1 MSEIFSIKLVTP
13 SKIFLEANASIV
25 TVPATEGDIGFLANH
40 VSYISSV
47 RPGFISI
54 NLENGGEQKIYI
66 TEGFVQFNANNL
78 LIIAVELIEK
88 EDLDS
93 NFINQKITDLKNI
106 LATNNSNIKIQ
117 SKIDSLKSLSL

>member
-13 SKIFLEANASIV
+13 SKVFLEANASLV

-40 VSYISSV
+40 VNFISSI
-47 RPGFISI
+47 RPGFISV
-54 NLENGGEQKIYI
+54 NLESGDEKVIYI
-66 TEGFVQFNANNL
+66 SEGFAQFNDNSL

-88 EDLDS
+88 EDLNSD
-93 NFINQKITDLKNI
+93 FVNQKIIDLQNMQVSNI
-106 LATNNSNIKIQ
+106 SNIKLQ

>member
-13 SKIFLEANASIV
+13 SKIFLEANASRV

>member
-13 SKIFLEANASIV
+13 SKIFLEANASLV

-88 EDLDS
+88 ENLDS
-93 NFINQKITDLKNI
+93 NFINQKITDLENI

>member
-13 SKIFLEANASIV
+13 SKVFLEANASLV

-40 VSYISSV
+40 VNFISSI
-47 RPGFISI
+47 RPGFISV
-54 NLENGGEQKIYI
+54 NLESGDEKVIYI
-66 TEGFVQFNANNL
+66 SEGFAQFNDNSL

-88 EDLDS
+88 EDLNSD
-93 NFINQKITDLKNI
+93 FVNQKIIDLQNMQDSDI
-106 LATNNSNIKIQ
+106 SNIKLQ

>member
-13 SKIFLEANASIV
+13 SKIFLEANASRV

-88 EDLDS
+88 ENLDS
-93 NFINQKITDLKNI
+93 NFINQKITDLENI

>member
-13 SKIFLEANASIV
+13 SKVFLEANASLV

-40 VSYISSV
+40 VNFISSI
-47 RPGFISI
+47 RPGFISV
-54 NLENGGEQKIYI
+54 NLESGDEKVIYI
-66 TEGFVQFNANNL
+66 SEGFAQFNDNSL

-88 EDLDS
+88 EDLNSD
-93 NFINQKITDLKNI
+93 FVNQKIIDLQNMQDSN
-106 LATNNSNIKIQ
+106 TSNIKLQ

>member
-13 SKIFLEANASIV
+13 SKVFLEANVSLV

-40 VSYISSV
+40 VNFISSI
-47 RPGFISI
+47 RPGFISV
-54 NLENGGEQKIYI
+54 NLESGDEKVIYI
-66 TEGFVQFNANNL
+66 SEGFAQFNDNSL

-88 EDLDS
+88 EDLNSD
-93 NFINQKITDLKNI
+93 FVNQKIIDLQNMQDSNI
-106 LATNNSNIKIQ
+106 SNIKLQ

>member
-54 NLENGGEQKIYI
+54 YLENGGEQKIYI

-78 LIIAVELIEK
+78 LIIAVELIDK
-88 EDLDS
+88 ENLDS
-93 NFINQKITDLKNI
+93 NFINQKITDLENI
-106 LATNNSNIKIQ
+106 LATNNSNLKIQ

>member
-66 TEGFVQFNANNL
+66 TEGFAQFNTNNL

>member
-13 SKIFLEANASIV
+13 SKIFLEANASLV

-93 NFINQKITDLKNI
+93 NFINQKITDLENI

>member
-47 RPGFISI
+47 RPGFITI

-88 EDLDS
+88 ENLDS
-93 NFINQKITDLKNI
+93 NFINQKITDLENI
-106 LATNNSNIKIQ
+106 LAINNSNIKIQ

>member
-13 SKIFLEANASIV
+13 SKIFLEANASRV

-88 EDLDS
+88 ENLDS
-93 NFINQKITDLKNI
+93 NFINQKITDLENI
-106 LATNNSNIKIQ
+106 LATNNSNLKIQ

>member
-88 EDLDS
+88 ENLDS
-93 NFINQKITDLKNI
+93 NFINQKITDLENI
-106 LATNNSNIKIQ
+106 LATNNSNLKIQ

>member
-13 SKIFLEANASIV
+13 SKIFLEANASRV

-78 LIIAVELIEK
+78 LIIAVELIDK
-88 EDLDS
+88 ENLDI
-93 NFINQKITDLKNI
+93 NFINQKITDLENI

>member
-13 SKIFLEANASIV
+13 SKIFLEANASRV

-47 RPGFISI
+47 RPGFITI
-54 NLENGGEQKIYI
+54 NLEDGGEQKIYI

-88 EDLDS
+88 ENLDS
-93 NFINQKITDLKNI
+93 NFINQKITDLENI

>member
-47 RPGFISI
+47 RPGFITI
-54 NLENGGEQKIYI
+54 NLEDGGEQKIYI

-88 EDLDS
+88 ENLDS
-93 NFINQKITDLKNI
+93 NFINQKITDLENI
-106 LATNNSNIKIQ
+106 LATNNSNLKIQ

>member
-66 TEGFVQFNANNL
+66 TEGFAQFNTNNL

-117 SKIDSLKSLSL
+117 NKIDSLKSLSL

>member
-13 SKIFLEANASIV
+13 SKVFLEANASLV

-40 VSYISSV
+40 VNFISSI
-47 RPGFISI
+47 RPGFISV
-54 NLENGGEQKIYI
+54 NLESGDEKVIYI
-66 TEGFVQFNANNL
+66 SEGFAQFNDNSL

-88 EDLDS
+88 EDLNND
-93 NFINQKITDLKNI
+93 FVNQKIIDLQNMQDSNI
-106 LATNNSNIKIQ
+106 SNIKLQ

>member
-13 SKIFLEANASIV
+13 SKVFLEANASLV

-40 VSYISSV
+40 VNFISSI
-47 RPGFISI
+47 RPGFISV
-54 NLENGGEQKIYI
+54 NLESGDEKVIYI
-66 TEGFVQFNANNL
+66 SEGFAQFNDNSL

-88 EDLDS
+88 EDLNID
-93 NFINQKITDLKNI
+93 FVNQKIIDLQNMQDSNI
-106 LATNNSNIKIQ
+106 SNIKLQ

>member
-13 SKIFLEANASIV
+13 SKVFLEAKASLV

-40 VSYISSV
+40 VNFISSI
-47 RPGFISI
+47 RPGFISV
-54 NLENGGEQKIYI
+54 NLESGDEKVIYI
-66 TEGFVQFNANNL
+66 SEGFAQFNDNSL

-88 EDLDS
+88 EDLNSD
-93 NFINQKITDLKNI
+93 FVNQKIIDLQNMQDSNI
-106 LATNNSNIKIQ
+106 SNIKLQ

>member
-66 TEGFVQFNANNL
+66 TEGFVQFSANNL

-88 EDLDS
+88 ENLDS
-93 NFINQKITDLKNI
+93 NFINQKITDLENI

>member
-88 EDLDS
+88 ENLDS
-93 NFINQKITDLKNI
+93 NFINQKITDLENI

>member
-13 SKIFLEANASIV
+13 SKVFLEANASLV

-40 VSYISSV
+40 VNFISSI
-47 RPGFISI
+47 RPGFISV
-54 NLENGGEQKIYI
+54 NLESGDEKVIYI
-66 TEGFVQFNANNL
+66 TEGFAQFNDNSL

-88 EDLDS
+88 EDLNSD
-93 NFINQKITDLKNI
+93 FVNQKIIDLQNMQDSDI
-106 LATNNSNIKIQ
+106 SNIKLQ

>member
-13 SKIFLEANASIV
+13 SKVFLEANASLA

-40 VSYISSV
+40 VNFISSM

-54 NLENGGEQKIYI
+54 NLESGDEKVIYI
-66 TEGFVQFNANNL
+66 TEGFAQFNDNSL

-88 EDLDS
+88 EDLNSD
-93 NFINQKITDLKNI
+93 FVNQKIIDLQNMQDSNI
-106 LATNNSNIKIQ
+106 SNIKLQ

>member
-13 SKIFLEANASIV
+13 SKIFLEANASLV

-88 EDLDS
+88 ENLDS

-117 SKIDSLKSLSL
+117 NKIDSLKSLSL

>member
-13 SKIFLEANASIV
+13 SKIFLEANASLV

-54 NLENGGEQKIYI
+54 NLESGDEKVIYI
-66 TEGFVQFNANNL
+66 SEGFAQFNDNSL

-88 EDLDS
+88 EDLNSD
-93 NFINQKITDLKNI
+93 FVNQKIIDLQNMQDSNI
-106 LATNNSNIKIQ
+106 SNIKLQ

>member
-66 TEGFVQFNANNL
+66 TEGFVQFSANNL

-88 EDLDS
+88 ENLDS
-93 NFINQKITDLKNI
+93 NFINQKITDLENI
-106 LATNNSNIKIQ
+106 LATSNSNIKIQ

>member
-13 SKIFLEANASIV
+13 SKIFLEANASRV

-117 SKIDSLKSLSL
+117 NKIDSLKSLSL

>member
-13 SKIFLEANASIV
+13 SKIFLEANASRV

-47 RPGFISI
+47 RPGFITI
-54 NLENGGEQKIYI
+54 NLEDGGEQKIYI

-88 EDLDS
+88 ENLDS
-93 NFINQKITDLKNI
+93 NFINQKITDLENI
-106 LATNNSNIKIQ
+106 LAINNSNIKIQ